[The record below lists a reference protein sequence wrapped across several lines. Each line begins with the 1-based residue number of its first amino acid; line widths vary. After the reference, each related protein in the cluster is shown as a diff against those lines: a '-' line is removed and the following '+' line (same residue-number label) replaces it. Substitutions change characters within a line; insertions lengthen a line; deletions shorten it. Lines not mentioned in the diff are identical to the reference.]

1 MFRYEINDG
10 EALIIALDRSDC
22 THIDIPEFINGYPVT
37 GTQLIIFPGTTSI
50 NIPKS
55 VSYIYEC
62 CFIYASNL
70 THINNNKLND
80 GFNFINDS
88 FIYLAPKSF
97 GAIYKIKFKIC
108 DDYVCIFRDTTVN
121 YINDCMCGGK
131 FK

>member
-10 EALIIALDRSDC
+10 EALITGSDDESV
-22 THIDIPEFINGYPVT
+22 TYIDIPEFINGYPVT
-37 GTQLIIFPGTTSI
+37 DIQLIVFPGTTSI

-88 FIYLAPKSF
+88 FIYLAPKT
-97 GAIYKIKFKIC
+97 IRLVYKIRFKIC
-108 DDYVCIFRDTTVN
+108 DDYVCMSYNTFN
-121 YINDCMCGGK
+121 HLINGCMYSSN
-131 FK
+131 FN